1 MIELLAEAAAS
12 EVPLWEQWLSPNGVL
27 EIVKNGGLVLLAY
40 LFFTGKI
47 ITSKQHETRVSDIAK
62 AFDGRVA
69 DLIANHER
77 ELAQKD
83 SSYLAMESQK
93 DESYS
98 EMKESRD
105 YYRASRLEE
114 KSRADRATEQLVES
128 NEIARAA
135 THALTAL
142 SEVAAER

>member
-1 MIELLAEAAAS
+1 MILEAAAAAS
-12 EVPLWEQWLSPNGVL
+12 SDPLWWQQWLTPAGL
-27 EIVKNGGLVLLAY
+27 ESLAKTGGLVLLAW
-40 LFFTGKI
+40 LFFTGRIVTAKM
-47 ITSKQHETRVSDIAK
+47 HEA
-62 AFDGRVA
+62 RVA
-69 DLIANHER
+69 DLATHHAR

-83 SSYLAMESQK
+83 AAYEAMVEA
-93 DESYS
+93 DGRAYG

-105 YYRASRLEE
+105 YYRGARLEE

-142 SEVAAER
+142 SEVAAEGAPR